1 MRRKKSRPLSAI
13 EWSLFRVLEET
24 QLTKD
29 EQQLTAKEWRRR
41 KIEEFKARSGM

>member
-1 MRRKKSRPLSAI
+1 MKKKKRKPLTAI

-24 QLTKD
+24 ILTNE